1 MNLVKLRMF
10 CRDRSGDRVQPFL
23 WRDDEWTAWLNE
35 AEREACIRARLIE
48 DWDSVAITAAAG
60 ESRFALPDY
69 VLDVERVK
77 LPDGRELKHF
87 EATRTS
93 LILPRP
99 LREPVTLTC
108 HVIRLPK
115 QDLCADTDE
124 PEIPERWHQRMTDW
138 AMRCAYLKQDA
149 ETFDQQ
155 AADRYEAMFTASFG
169 VAHTANVQRKHRRN
183 SLRATR
189 PIQF

>member
-1 MNLVKLRMF
+1 MNLAELRDF
-10 CRDRSGDRVQPFL
+10 CRQRTGDVQEPYL
-23 WRDDEWTAWLNE
+23 WGSPEWNAWLNE

-48 DWDSVAITAAAG
+48 DWDSVVITAAAG

-69 VLDVERVK
+69 VLDVERVE

-115 QDLCADTDE
+115 QDMVDDTDE
-124 PEIPERWHQRMTDW
+124 PEIPARWHQRMTDW
-138 AMRCAYLKQDA
+138 AIRCAHLKQDS

-155 AADRYEAMFTASFG
+155 AADRYEARFTASFG
-169 VAHTANVQRKHRRN
+169 MAHSANVQRKHRRN
-183 SLRATR
+183 SPRVTR
-189 PIQF
+189 PIKF